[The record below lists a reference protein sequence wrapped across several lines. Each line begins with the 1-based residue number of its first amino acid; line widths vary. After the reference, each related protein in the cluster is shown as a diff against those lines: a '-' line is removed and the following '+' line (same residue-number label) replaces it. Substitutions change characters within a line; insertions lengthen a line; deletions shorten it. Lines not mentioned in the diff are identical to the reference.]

1 MRIFAKKTM
10 DTTFSGRLNGLDHL
24 RALAIIMVLMYHYRA
39 FAHPVW
45 IDTIGRFGWT
55 GVDLFFVL
63 SGFLI
68 SGQLFREIKN
78 HQNISLGS
86 FFIKRFFRIIPP
98 YAFTLLLYFSIPFFR
113 ERETLSPLWKFITFT
128 QNYGLDVI
136 NSGTFSHAWSLC
148 IEEQFYLLFP
158 FSLLF
163 LIKLK
168 QLRYILWLA
177 PLCIILSLLLRY
189 ISWNTFILPYTGSD
203 NFWREWYMKL
213 YYPTYTRL
221 DGLAIGVFIGYV
233 FHYSQKFQNF
243 VHSNG
248 NSLFISSIILFG
260 VSLWICNDQSSE
272 TASIFGFT
280 CVAVSFGV
288 LVMSAVSET
297 SFFYH
302 TRLGISSQLA
312 GLSYAIYLSHKGII
326 HMIQELMTYT
336 KIPSSG
342 IFALFICLTGC
353 ITAGLFYRYF
363 IEKPASVIRN
373 KMLNS
378 LKNPS

>member
-1 MRIFAKKTM
+1 MN
-10 DTTFSGRLNGLDHL
+10 TTFSGRLNGLDHL

-39 FAHPVW
+39 FAHPAW

-68 SGQLFREIKN
+68 SGQLFREIQN
-78 HQNISLGS
+78 HRNISLGA
-86 FFIKRFFRIIPP
+86 FFIRRFFRIIPP

-113 ERETLSPLWKFITFT
+113 EREALPPLWKFITFT

-148 IEEQFYLLFP
+148 IEEQFYLLLP

-168 QLRYILWLA
+168 QLRCIVWLA
-177 PLCIILSLLLRY
+177 PLCIILSLILRH
-189 ISWNTFILPYTGSD
+189 ISWNTFILPNISSD
-203 NFWREWYMKL
+203 NFWREWYMRL

-221 DGLAIGVFIGYV
+221 DGLATGVFIGYV
-233 FHYSQKFQNF
+233 FHYSQKFRNF

-248 NSLFISSIILFG
+248 NSLFIMSSILFG
-260 VSLWICNDQSSE
+260 VSLWVCNDQASE
-272 TASIFGFT
+272 TASVFGFT
-280 CVAVSFGV
+280 CVAISFGI
-288 LVMSAVSET
+288 LVMSAVSKT
-297 SFFYH
+297 SFLYR
-302 TRLGISSQLA
+302 TKSVITTQLA
-312 GLSYAIYLSHKGII
+312 SLSYAVYLSHKGVI
-326 HMIQELMTYT
+326 HMIQELMNGT

-342 IFALFICLTGC
+342 IFVLFICIAGC
-353 ITAGLFYRYF
+353 IAAGLFYRYF
-363 IEKPASVIRN
+363 IEKPASVVRN
-373 KMLNS
+373 KMLTS
-378 LKNPS
+378 LNNPSRKAF